1 MRFPGLTLK
10 KFIRELVA
18 AMRED
23 NVFNGAAALGFFLT
37 LAVFPGLI
45 VLMSVIPYL
54 PIDNVDEAIMRLVGQ
69 ALPPES
75 AVLVEDV
82 VIKVSSQQRGGLL
95 SFSLLATLW
104 IASSGMYAIMQQ
116 LNITYGVKEARG
128 LIRGRATAIVLS
140 LLFGVLVLGAF
151 SLLVFGGSVQPWVT
165 ERLGLPETL
174 FALSRWIF
182 FCVAL
187 LLGHA
192 FFYKFGPNV
201 EQRFRFITPGSV
213 FGSIMLI
220 LASLVFSFYIN
231 NFGNYDATYG
241 SIGAVIV
248 LMFWLYIAG
257 FVMLVG
263 SEINVLL
270 EHYSPEGKRKGEK
283 TQPPRPPDDG

>member
-54 PIDNVDEAIMRLVGQ
+54 PIDKVDEAIMRLVGQ

-182 FCVAL
+182 VCVAL

-283 TQPPRPPDDG
+283 TQPPSPPDDG

>member
-69 ALPPES
+69 ALPPDS

-182 FCVAL
+182 VCVAL

-283 TQPPRPPDDG
+283 TQPPSPPDDG